1 MERLMGPM
9 GRIIDVREVQR
20 ELDRAA
26 RDARHGPAA
35 VRAGRFVHADARGDR
50 VPAAARQRSPQAP
63 PGTPG
68 LHRRKPPAR

>member
-1 MERLMGPM
+1 M

-35 VRAGRFVHADARGDR
+35 VRAGRFVHGNARGDR
-50 VPAAARQRSPQAP
+50 TAAADGRQTPHSAP
-63 PGTPG
+63 HAAP
-68 LHRRKPPAR
+68 HRNKPAR